1 MVVMTLL
8 ICLNYLEMNHY
19 LRLLKIFT
27 SLFIYIFLISMILR
41 KSLRIRI
48 NSEMEDSM
56 VLLTNLVVSELDPNI
71 KLAVT
76 VS

>member
-8 ICLNYLEMNHY
+8 ICLNYLEINHY

>member
-8 ICLNYLEMNHY
+8 ICLNYLEINHY
-19 LRLLKIFT
+19 LLLLKIFT

-56 VLLTNLVVSELDPNI
+56 VLLINLVVSELDPNI